1 MLFSF
6 EIRQH
11 ENRFY
16 SNGVL
21 VKLPFNLNAFKLR
34 IYKRHPC
41 SIATSSRIE
50 NRVHFFFLCCNLIH
64 SVVGSKKKM
73 LYSKIWW
80 KPSSK
85 HRPKM
90 SMMRVYCYYVL
101 SVCRVGRVW
110 LLLTSREKESICI
123 KPGIVCVE
131 TNGSQSISKIY
142 SHCACEGDHQRDHPG
157 NATARASP
165 SLFYTH
171 AQSWMWE
178 IEAVKLHHLTA
189 INWFSMHR

>member
-64 SVVGSKKKM
+64 SVVGSKKKCCIQKFGENPH
-73 LYSKIWW
+73 LNIDQKCQWC
-80 KPSSK
+80 
-85 HRPKM
+85 
-90 SMMRVYCYYVL
+90 VYIVIMYCQ
-101 SVCRVGRVW
+101 SVVSAVW